1 MRNMTRM
8 ATAIAF
14 LLCGLIAQAAAQ
26 DFQRSYR
33 LGAGGAINIRN
44 VSGNIN
50 VRGYDG
56 DAVTVN
62 AFKEGRDQDKVTI
75 EDASAGNNV
84 SLSVKYAPNCNCD
97 ASVRFEVQV
106 PRSISYDF
114 NKISTASGNITMSAL
129 TGDMQVHTASGDVSI
144 TDVSGKINAATA
156 SGEMIVK
163 NVSGTVSAKSASGN
177 VDVQLTRL
185 EGAGNMEF
193 ISASGDVRV
202 SAPADLDGNVQ
213 MSSAT
218 GSLRTDFPLQV
229 EKREYGPGERASGRL
244 GNGSRSLRLSSATG
258 NVSLLRSG
266 STNF

>member
-8 ATAIAF
+8 ATALAF
-14 LLCGLIAQAAAQ
+14 LLCGLIAQASAQ
-26 DFQRSYR
+26 DFQKSYR
-33 LGAGGAINIRN
+33 LGAGSAISIRN
-44 VSGNIN
+44 VSGNIS

-56 DAVTVN
+56 DAVIVN
-62 AFKEGRDQDKVTI
+62 GFKEGRDQDKVTI
-75 EDASAGNNV
+75 EDASGGNSV
-84 SLSVKYAPNCNCD
+84 SLSVKYVPNCNCD

-106 PRSISYDF
+106 PRNTNYEFD
-114 NKISTASGNITMSAL
+114 KISTASGNITMSSL
-129 TGDMQVHTASGDVSI
+129 SGDMQVHTASGDVNI
-144 TDVSGKINAATA
+144 TDVSGRIDAATA

-163 NVSGTVSAKSASGN
+163 NVTGTVTAKSASGN
-177 VDVQLTRL
+177 VEVQITRL
-185 EGAGNMEF
+185 EGSGNMVF
-193 ISASGDVRV
+193 SSASGDVRV

-244 GNGSRSLRLSSATG
+244 GNGSRSLRLTSASG